1 MLTVESIG
9 KIRRDH
15 FRDGKSIKAIA
26 RARGV
31 SRNTVRKVLRSGETA
46 FSGYERRAPVAYPKL
61 GPLQGRLEELLEA
74 TAGASWSCSE
84 PPRVCERAH

>member
-1 MLTVESIG
+1 MCYPCPWTILLPFSPDRTLGMLTVESIG

-26 RARGV
+26 RGRGV

-46 FSGYERRAPVAYPKL
+46 L
-61 GPLQGRLEELLEA
+61 LDRLTHHCDIVETA
-74 TAGASWSCSE
+74 TTPGASNTAG
-84 PPRVCERAH
+84 